1 MSNSKYIAFF
11 GSIGVGKTTTG
22 KELSKRYENII
33 FLEEN
38 VSENPFIELF
48 YNDMESY
55 GFQSSIAMLNVMA
68 DYYDRVDESKEIII
82 LDQGIDELI
91 CYTNLELE
99 MGVLSDKEYYTYL
112 KLYNRL
118 RRLLPQTSLYV
129 YFYCKP
135 DVALERIK
143 MRGRKEEENIK
154 IDFLINL
161 NKKYK
166 EWIEQIPIDK
176 VLCIDTTND
185 IGIEEVFYK
194 INQKL
199 KNS

>member
-11 GSIGVGKTTTG
+11 GGIGVGKTTTG
-22 KELSKRYENII
+22 KKLSEKYENII

-38 VSENPFIELF
+38 VSENPFIDLF
-48 YNDMESY
+48 YNDMKSY

-99 MGVLSDKEYYTYL
+99 MGILSDKEYYTYL

-118 RRLLPQTSLYV
+118 RRLLPQTNLYV
-129 YFYCKP
+129 YFYCEP

-161 NKKYK
+161 NKKYE
-166 EWIEQIPIDK
+166 EWVEQIPIDK
-176 VLCIDTTND
+176 VLRIDTTK
-185 IGIEEVFYK
+185 GVEIEEVLYK